1 MKIIVDQFNRKI
13 YENWYYVKFM
23 KIGIIIKILMKFLS
37 ILFVEVFVS
46 LVVVLCIC
54 RVLLEFVRKVCLG
67 LE

>member
-37 ILFVEVFVS
+37 ILFVEEFVS

>member
-1 MKIIVDQFNRKI
+1 
-13 YENWYYVKFM
+13 M

-37 ILFVEVFVS
+37 ILFVEAFVS

-67 LE
+67 LEWFTIEY

>member
-1 MKIIVDQFNRKI
+1 MKIGIL
-13 YENWYYVKFM
+13 YYVKFL

-37 ILFVEVFVS
+37 ILFVEAFVS

-67 LE
+67 LEWFTIEY

>member
-37 ILFVEVFVS
+37 ILFVEALIS

>member
-37 ILFVEVFVS
+37 ILFVEAFVS

>member
-13 YENWYYVKFM
+13 YENWYYVKFL